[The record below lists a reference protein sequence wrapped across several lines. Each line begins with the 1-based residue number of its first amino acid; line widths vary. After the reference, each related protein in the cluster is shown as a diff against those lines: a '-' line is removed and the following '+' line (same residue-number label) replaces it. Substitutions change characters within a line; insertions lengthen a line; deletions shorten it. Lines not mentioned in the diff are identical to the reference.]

1 MRRAAE
7 SPEAATAGPLAE
19 TIAPEATTAAGAIAA
34 AVAVVIVLAIT
45 GMVAQLFP
53 EPQRN
58 RTADTEGHEER
69 LTRAHETG
77 EGSYEGRG
85 AP

>member
-1 MRRAAE
+1 MRPSVRPAVRPAAE
-7 SPEAATAGPLAE
+7 SPATEPFAADP
-19 TIAPEATTAAGAIAA
+19 
-34 AVAVVIVLAIT
+34 VAVVIVLAIT

-58 RTADTEGHEER
+58 RTPDTERHEER

-77 EGSYEGRG
+77 EGSCEERG